1 MKNVDQDVLHAVQTI
16 FEARRN
22 SHAGKVKAKH
32 RKQDEARFE
41 TQIELLFDEVQKV
54 MDPKHPAFLLVLA
67 MAVVEKLERHTAE
80 PEFKS
85 FLDEGIPNSSW

>member
-1 MKNVDQDVLHAVQTI
+1 MNNVDPDVLAAVQTV

-22 SHAGKVKAKH
+22 SHAGKVKEKH
-32 RKQDEARFE
+32 RRQDAARFE

-67 MAVVEKLERHTAE
+67 LTVMEKLQRQTAE
-80 PEFKS
+80 PEFTS
-85 FLDEGIPNSSW
+85 FLDEGMPNGW